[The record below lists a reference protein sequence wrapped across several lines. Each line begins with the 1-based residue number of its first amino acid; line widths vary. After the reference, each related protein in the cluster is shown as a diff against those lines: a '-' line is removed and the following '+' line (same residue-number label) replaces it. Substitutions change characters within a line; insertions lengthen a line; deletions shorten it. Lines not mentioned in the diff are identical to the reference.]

1 MNVDRLPQ
9 HAVRAATVLKA
20 LGNDRRLLILC
31 ALADGERTVGDLE
44 ARVGLGQS
52 ALSQHLA
59 RLRRDGLVTT
69 RRAAQHIHYR
79 LAGEEVMAII
89 ETLARLYCPTAD
101 HGDEPSGSA
110 APVSGSTPSTP

>member
-1 MNVDRLPQ
+1 MNVDRLPE

-20 LGNDRRLLILC
+20 LGNDRRLMILC

-59 RLRRDGLVTT
+59 RLRRDGLVET

-79 LAGEEVMAII
+79 LSGDEVMAII

-101 HGDEPSGSA
+101 PTDEPS
-110 APVSGSTPSTP
+110 APAGRITPPTP

>member
-1 MNVDRLPQ
+1 MNVDRLSQ

-79 LAGEEVMAII
+79 LAGDEVMAII
-89 ETLARLYCPTAD
+89 ETLARLYCPTTETAND
-101 HGDEPSGSA
+101 ANTSA
-110 APVSGSTPSTP
+110 GQPAPPTP